1 MKRIFAVF
9 LVITLLAVL
18 CACETSSA
26 EKPTTAETIREIA
39 TTAPESNEVESGG
52 PESTETVPNETE
64 TVELLP
70 GELLVGH
77 ARVDITPR
85 ITTPLR
91 GFGGTSSRMSNTI
104 LEPLYA
110 SCVAITGEN
119 RQTVLIIA
127 IDLITTEFVDKLIPV
142 ISERTGVPVDNIFIN
157 ASHTH
162 AAPDVANGSKAFY
175 YPYMRELEKL
185 FADVAV
191 TALLDR
197 APAQMS
203 YGSIETE
210 RMTFTR
216 HYQYSVSGGEMGYS
230 FGAVDAVA
238 NSGMAEHVTQPDET
252 MHVIRFGRENGND
265 IVMVN
270 WRAHPLL
277 HSGKGRLELSADFI
291 SGFRRS
297 VELTEDVHFVY
308 LQGASGN
315 MNSITAIPSEVRTED
330 NHEYGAIMADYS
342 LECLSNMTKAEN
354 TRIRTAQTMLEAKVY
369 HETDSLY
376 EAALGL
382 TGDSFKENSYGI
394 RSKHH
399 ATHIID
405 RYRRGETE
413 QLELNAVAIGNAVA
427 FVTAP
432 DELFDTNIVE
442 LEAQS
447 PFAMNFAL
455 TLTNGHM
462 GYLPSLIAWEYTC
475 YETDVTTYVPGT
487 AEQVRDAFLSMLDQ
501 MAGK

>member
-1 MKRIFAVF
+1 VKKGITILLVAVIV
-9 LVITLLAVL
+9 LSLLGCSADV
-18 CACETSSA
+18 AET
-26 EKPTTAETIREIA
+26 TGTAENGVFR
-39 TTAPESNEVESGG
+39 
-52 PESTETVPNETE
+52 
-64 TVELLP
+64 
-70 GELLVGH
+70 VGYS
-77 ARVDITPR
+77 RVDINPTEPVDLGNGR
-85 ITTPLR
+85 FATK
-91 GFGGTSSRMSNTI
+91 I
-104 LEPLYA
+104 LEPIFGTCTA
-110 SCVAITGEN
+110 VTDETGN
-119 RQTVLIIA
+119 TVLLLA
-127 IDLITTEFVDKLIPV
+127 TDLQRASDTYVNGARRLI
-142 ISERTGVPVDNIFIN
+142 SQATGVPESQIYIS

-162 AAPDVANGSKAFY
+162 SSVFVDSATMPSVAKYDTQLILWLVQAAEEAMADRMPAELYYGSVETENMNFVRHYKYLDANGKTQYFGSNFGKETINNTTSHATD
-175 YPYMRELEKL
+175 
-185 FADVAV
+185 ADP
-191 TALLDR
+191 TLHL
-197 APAQMS
+197 
-203 YGSIETE
+203 
-210 RMTFTR
+210 
-216 HYQYSVSGGEMGYS
+216 
-230 FGAVDAVA
+230 
-238 NSGMAEHVTQPDET
+238 
-252 MHVIRFGRENGND
+252 IRFAREGAKD
-265 IVMVN
+265 VVMAN
-270 WRAHPLL
+270 FRAHPTISQGN
-277 HSGKGRLELSADFI
+277 HISSDWVGSWRTSLELQYDC
-291 SGFRRS
+291 R
-297 VELTEDVHFVY
+297 FVFF
-308 LQGASGN
+308 QGAGGN
-315 MNSITAIPSEVRTED
+315 VNSSSKLADEKRTTD
-330 NHEYGAIMADYS
+330 YNEYGAIMADYS

-382 TGDSFKENSYGI
+382 TGDSFKENSFGI

-399 ATHIID
+399 ASHIID